1 MDDLLALAI
10 KAHGGMKR
18 WDGLSR
24 FRSKASMSGAIL
36 DLNQRPGL
44 LTDVV
49 LDGDSRDQRL
59 RMAPFPS
66 NGRYAIW
73 QPDHQ
78 TIETTQGIVLAE
90 RRDPISSFRTPDLEP
105 AWDDLQIAYFASTAT
120 WNYLVTPF
128 LFARPDFVVQEI
140 GPWSENGQVWR
151 RLFVTYPDNVAF
163 HSRQQTYYFDGEGSL
178 RRVDYVV
185 DILGSAPVVDLPT
198 WYRVFDGIRVPTRRR
213 VYVRKPDGS
222 PDLESISVAVDIR
235 RVTFD

>member
-1 MDDLLALAI
+1 MAVMRS
-10 KAHGGMKR
+10 GGQIIR
-18 WDGLSR
+18 PSR
-24 FRSKASMSGAIL
+24 
-36 DLNQRPGL
+36 
-44 LTDVV
+44 
-49 LDGDSRDQRL
+49 RL
-59 RMAPFPS
+59 RALCWQS
-66 NGRYAIW
+66 AATRYRRSALLIW
-73 QPDHQ
+73 SPR
-78 TIETTQGIVLAE
+78 GI
-90 RRDPISSFRTPDLEP
+90 
-105 AWDDLQIAYFASTAT
+105 
-120 WNYLVTPF
+120 

-178 RRVDYVV
+178 RRLDYVV

-198 WYRVFDGIRVPTRRR
+198 WYRLFDGIRVPTRRR